1 MFRAKKSRNFIFN
14 QMLDQYA
21 LKGTTSCEISWRWV
35 FICCVCS
42 NNVFLIV
49 GTAYACLHSWIYT
62 AFMVLGNF
70 LLPSKIQDFIYIYV
84 AQLVKTKSL
93 LESTGLCKV

>member
-1 MFRAKKSRNFIFN
+1 
-14 QMLDQYA
+14 
-21 LKGTTSCEISWRWV
+21 
-35 FICCVCS
+35 
-42 NNVFLIV
+42 
-49 GTAYACLHSWIYT
+49 
-62 AFMVLGNF
+62 MVLGNF